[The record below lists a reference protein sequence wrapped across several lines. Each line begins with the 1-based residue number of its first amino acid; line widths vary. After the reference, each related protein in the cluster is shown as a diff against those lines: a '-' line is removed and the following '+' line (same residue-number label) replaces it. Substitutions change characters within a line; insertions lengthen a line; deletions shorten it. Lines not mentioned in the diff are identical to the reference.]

1 MLKILSEKEK
11 SLKERIPIIH
21 TQLTEERILS
31 QISFQKRKIIIMIE
45 RIKSER
51 PFSVK
56 SNNSSSQR
64 DPKAGILSWDSASIA
79 SIHPQDRNI
88 DQLLS
93 NNHAIKTE
101 LHKSRKNNGILRSKI
116 IKREMEVNNLKNDK
130 LELINKIEKLE
141 KDKQKDSD
149 YIKLQEQ
156 EIKNLQEQL
165 KGGKFWK
172 DDEEKEQLKKSLKQV
187 VEVKLKYESI
197 LKALVEKPEVKILIL
212 YLC

>member
-1 MLKILSEKEK
+1 
-11 SLKERIPIIH
+11 
-21 TQLTEERILS
+21 
-31 QISFQKRKIIIMIE
+31 
-45 RIKSER
+45 
-51 PFSVK
+51 
-56 SNNSSSQR
+56 
-64 DPKAGILSWDSASIA
+64 
-79 SIHPQDRNI
+79 
-88 DQLLS
+88 
-93 NNHAIKTE
+93 
-101 LHKSRKNNGILRSKI
+101 
-116 IKREMEVNNLKNDK
+116 MEVNNLKNDK

-165 KGGKFWK
+165 KVRKFCK
-172 DDEEKEQLKKSLKQV
+172 DDEEKDQLKKSLKQV